1 MKKVMI
7 VVLTLMLVLP
17 IGVMAKKDTNTYYS
31 SYNTLNL
38 VDTLQSEGIELEYED
53 YEENSKQINIYMFR
67 GQGCGYCKRFLNF
80 LNSITEEYGKYFKLV
95 SFEVW
100 QDQDNS
106 ALLTQVAEKMGEEAS
121 GVPYIIIGDKV
132 FPGYAEDYDDQIKE
146 AIVNLYN
153 TEKADRYD
161 VFEVLNQKK
170 KNNVIVGIG
179 AAVIIVG
186 VVAVAIVTRKN
197 NA

>member
-170 KNNVIVGIG
+170 KNNVNVGIG

>member
-100 QDQDNS
+100 QDKDNS

-153 TEKADRYD
+153 TKKADRYD